1 MLHDVLVSC
10 VPLAVF
16 QFPLVRLVLPMVL
29 GIVCAVYF
37 PVNAPVWWFALLAAV
52 IGLISALPII
62 IKTTASFWRNCSV
75 LGLAIAWWCLGY
87 WNVSNLQHSTQPP
100 DGIFKEQQFLAT
112 LIEEPVIKEKTVKVL
127 AEWTT
132 DSLSSSYKIILYLKR
147 DAFSEQL
154 HYGDNIALNATLA
167 RPAKAMNPGDFD
179 YRSWCAKKNIYVQA
193 YVQSG
198 CWELLNHDGG
208 NWFKKSALQ
217 LRNFFRGQI
226 NTLDIGRDE
235 KDVAA
240 ALLVGYDE
248 QLDDQ
253 LQQAFSTTGTLHV
266 LSVSGMHV
274 ALVYVVLM
282 KLLAPFET
290 TLRRKRYSAI
300 LQFAFIWFYAVL
312 TGFSPSVLRSV
323 TMLTVIIT
331 GRLLLKRSHILNA
344 LLASAFILL
353 LFDPLLLFDVG
364 FQLSYAAVAG
374 IVLLQPIAESFY
386 TPDSAAKRMVWTL
399 VSVSVVAQV
408 FTFPLGLYYFGT
420 FPTWFL
426 FANLIIIPAS
436 TLALYAGVFFL
447 AVCWIPGLSAVAG
460 YVMSW
465 LITTMNAG
473 VTWISEW
480 PGASIIIGN
489 WTLVELI
496 ALYLVI
502 FSMIAA
508 IQSSSKMTSFRRVL
522 MFLAVLII
530 ALQISHVR
538 ESTLE
543 RTIVH
548 HMRGISAISA
558 RSGYSATV
566 LHASP
571 LTRRNE
577 YKDQINNSVGKK
589 VEVEWINADSSL
601 DFRRYYSAYRY
612 PVWTDGHKNIIVYS
626 GNVDQLPAE
635 KLNCLLIRNN
645 AALPPDEW
653 LEQYIP
659 DTIIVDASNHRGTLK
674 RWKNIAV
681 TYNKYLHNTAEQ
693 GALILHGR

>member
-1 MLHDVLVSC
+1 MI
-10 VPLAVF
+10 
-16 QFPLVRLVLPMVL
+16 L
-29 GIVCAVYF
+29 GIVCAVYL
-37 PVNAPVWWFALLAAV
+37 PVNVPEWSFVLSAIVV
-52 IGLISALPII
+52 GLISALPILF
-62 IKTTASFWRNCSV
+62 KSTSTFWRNCSV
-75 LGLAIAWWCLGY
+75 FGLAVAWWCVGF
-87 WNVSNLQHSTQPP
+87 WNVYNLQQLNQPP
-100 DGIFKEQQFLAT
+100 DSIYKEQQILAT
-112 LIEEPVIKEKTVKVL
+112 LIEEPVIKEKSVKVL

-132 DSLSSSYKIILYLKR
+132 DSLNSSYQVILYLKR

-154 HYGDNIALNATLA
+154 HYGDNIGAKVTLTK
-167 RPAKAMNPGDFD
+167 PAKAMNPGDFD
-179 YRSWCAKKNIYVQA
+179 YRSWCANKNIYVQA
-193 YVQSG
+193 YVQPG
-198 CWELLNHDGG
+198 NWELFNHNGG
-208 NWFKKSALQ
+208 NWFKKAALQ
-217 LRNFFRGQI
+217 LRNFFRAQI

-290 TLRRKRYSAI
+290 TLRRKRFSAI

-331 GRLLLKRSHILNA
+331 GRLLLKRSHILNS

-353 LFDPLLLFDVG
+353 LFDPLLIFDVG

-374 IVLLQPIAESFY
+374 IVLLQPIAESLY
-386 TPDSAAKRMVWTL
+386 TPDSTAKRMIWSL

-420 FPTWFL
+420 FPSWFL
-426 FANLIIIPAS
+426 IANLIIIPAS

-460 YVMSW
+460 YIMSW

-473 VTWISEW
+473 VTWISDW
-480 PGASIIIGN
+480 PGASITTGS
-489 WTLVELI
+489 WSFTELI

-502 FSMIAA
+502 FTLIAA
-508 IQSSSKMTSFRRVL
+508 MQSSQKMISFRRVL
-522 MFLAVLII
+522 VCFAILII
-530 ALQISHVR
+530 VLQSSHIR
-538 ESTLE
+538 EYHMK

-548 HMRGISAISA
+548 HIRGNTVVSA
-558 RSGYSATV
+558 REGYNAAV
-566 LHASP
+566 LHAS
-571 LTRRNE
+571 TKSADENFYFE
-577 YKDQINNSVGKK
+577 QISNSVGRK
-589 VEVEWINADSSL
+589 VEIDVFNADSVQE
-601 DFRRYYSAYRY
+601 FRHFCSAYQF
-612 PVWTDGHKNIIVYS
+612 PLWTDGYRNVFLYS
-626 GNVDQLPAE
+626 GDADQLPAT
-635 KLNCLLIRNN
+635 KTNYLLVRNN

-653 LEQYIP
+653 LEQYSP

-674 RWKNIAV
+674 RWKNKASQ
-681 TYNKYLHNTAEQ
+681 YKKHLHNTAEE

>member
-1 MLHDVLVSC
+1 MPV
-10 VPLAVF
+10 AVF
-16 QFPLVRLVLPMVL
+16 QFPLVRVVLPMVL
-29 GIVCAVYF
+29 GIICAVYF

-52 IGLISALPII
+52 IGLVSALPII
-62 IKTTASFWRNCSV
+62 VKTTTSFWRNCSV

-87 WNVSNLQHSTQPP
+87 WNVTNVQQSTQPP
-100 DGIFKEQQFLAT
+100 EGIYKEQQVLAT
-112 LIEEPVIKEKTVKVL
+112 LMEEPVIKEKSVKVL

-154 HYGDNIALNATLA
+154 QYGDNIALHATLA
-167 RPAKAMNPGDFD
+167 RPATSMNPGDFD
-179 YRSWCAKKNIYVQA
+179 YRAWCANKNIYVQA

-198 CWELLNHDGG
+198 SWELLNHEGG
-208 NWFKKSALQ
+208 NWFKKSALH

-282 KLLAPFET
+282 KLISPFET

-353 LFDPLLLFDVG
+353 LFDPILIFDVG

-386 TPDSAAKRMVWTL
+386 TPNSAWKRMIWSL

-420 FPTWFL
+420 FPSWFL

-447 AVCWIPGLSAVAG
+447 AACWIPGLSAVAG

-473 VTWISEW
+473 VTWISGW
-480 PGASIIIGN
+480 PGASIASGN
-489 WTLVELI
+489 WSFTELI

-502 FSMIAA
+502 FSIIGM
-508 IQSSSKMTSFRRVL
+508 IQSGSKMISFRRL
-522 MFLAVLII
+522 LLFCAVLII
-530 ALQISHVR
+530 VLQNSHLR

-548 HMRGISAISA
+548 HMRGITAISA
-558 RSGYSATV
+558 RVGYNAAVMQASTTTSDKNHYREQIKNSAG
-566 LHASP
+566 
-571 LTRRNE
+571 R
-577 YKDQINNSVGKK
+577 K
-589 VEVEWINADSSL
+589 VEVQFFNVDTAR
-601 DFRRYYSAYRY
+601 DFRHYYFAYRY
-612 PVWTDGHKNIIVYS
+612 PMWTDGHRNIIVYS
-626 GNVDQLPAE
+626 GDVDQLPA
-635 KLNCLLIRNN
+635 KKMNCLLIRNN
-645 AALPPDEW
+645 AELPPDEW

-674 RWKNIAV
+674 RWKNIAAM
-681 TYNKYLHNTAEQ
+681 YNKYLHNTAEQ
-693 GALILHGR
+693 GALILHGH